1 MLNCPEVSNNALS
14 GTVLGWVG
22 LGWVVLHNVMVYCL
36 CYTLSFRTR
45 KSPLEPKKQ
54 EIHNPMDI
62 REVELSPRGCPFRT
76 SLCLL
81 FFQTVSKM
89 AAIEGVSLHLWSSS
103 SSCSLVFPSPTSSV
117 VETLLSVLG
126 NHRGVGQA
134 SPLLLQEA
142 RGLAMD
148 SPGAWQQ
155 VEGAA
160 VRVEAVQNIWVNKE
174 NGQGEEREIFV

>member
-1 MLNCPEVSNNALS
+1 MELTQK
-14 GTVLGWVG
+14 G
-22 LGWVVLHNVMVYCL
+22 CL
-36 CYTLSFRTR
+36 FT
-45 KSPLEPKKQ
+45 
-54 EIHNPMDI
+54 
-62 REVELSPRGCPFRT
+62 T

-81 FFQTVSKM
+81 YFQTLPKM

-103 SSCSLVFPSPTSSV
+103 SSCSLVFPSPTLSV
-117 VETLLSVLG
+117 VETLPSVLG

-155 VEGAA
+155 IEGAA

-174 NGQGEEREIFV
+174 DGQGEEKGSKNNFEEPDEVTNYVKRRKRKTKESSALREEHLL